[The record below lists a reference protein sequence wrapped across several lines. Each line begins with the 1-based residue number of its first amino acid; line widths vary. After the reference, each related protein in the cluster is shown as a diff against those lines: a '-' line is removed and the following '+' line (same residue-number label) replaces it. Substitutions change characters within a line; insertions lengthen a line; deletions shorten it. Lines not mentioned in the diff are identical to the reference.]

1 MKKIFSMNRFEGWNL
16 SLPLIQGGMGV
27 GVSLSGLAGAVAS
40 EGGMGVIST
49 AQIGFEEPDFVGNEE
64 ACNLRSIRKHI
75 VRAKELASGKG
86 MIAVNVMV
94 ALQQYREHVKEAVR
108 AGADAVICGA
118 GLPVDLPELVEAG
131 KAKIAPIVSSRRAA
145 ALLLKIWDKKYGR
158 TADFIV
164 AEGPEAGGHLGFSR
178 EQLDDISKIR
188 FEEELTGI
196 VEEKKKYEEK
206 YGKQIPVFAAGG
218 IWDASDAK
226 WIEALGADGVQAAT
240 RFVATKECDAS
251 LGYKKAY
258 VNAKETDVKII
269 DF

>member
-64 ACNLRSIRKHI
+64 TCNLRSIRKHI

-118 GLPVDLPELVEAG
+118 GLPVDLPDGIAG
-131 KAKIAPIVSSRRAA
+131 DVCTESE
-145 ALLLKIWDKKYGR
+145 D
-158 TADFIV
+158 
-164 AEGPEAGGHLGFSR
+164 
-178 EQLDDISKIR
+178 
-188 FEEELTGI
+188 LTGI
-196 VEEKKKYEEK
+196 VPRMGGRPALAVRRDRFIFRK
-206 YGKQIPVFAAGG
+206 GDPHIKQR
-218 IWDASDAK
+218 W
-226 WIEALGADGVQAAT
+226 LDGH
-240 RFVATKECDAS
+240 
-251 LGYKKAY
+251 
-258 VNAKETDVKII
+258 
-269 DF
+269 

>member
-145 ALLLKIWDKKYGR
+145 AGK
-158 TADFIV
+158 
-164 AEGPEAGGHLGFSR
+164 
-178 EQLDDISKIR
+178 
-188 FEEELTGI
+188 
-196 VEEKKKYEEK
+196 EEKSIMKPLPIKHFSLFPPSNTLTCIVIFIMPHQCSK
-206 YGKQIPVFAAGG
+206 RNDPIRR
-218 IWDASDAK
+218 ASKSRA
-226 WIEALGADGVQAAT
+226 EA
-240 RFVATKECDAS
+240 E
-251 LGYKKAY
+251 
-258 VNAKETDVKII
+258 
-269 DF
+269 

>member
-94 ALQQYREHVKEAVR
+94 ALQQYRDRKSVV
-108 AGADAVICGA
+108 
-118 GLPVDLPELVEAG
+118 
-131 KAKIAPIVSSRRAA
+131 
-145 ALLLKIWDKKYGR
+145 
-158 TADFIV
+158 
-164 AEGPEAGGHLGFSR
+164 
-178 EQLDDISKIR
+178 
-188 FEEELTGI
+188 
-196 VEEKKKYEEK
+196 
-206 YGKQIPVFAAGG
+206 
-218 IWDASDAK
+218 
-226 WIEALGADGVQAAT
+226 
-240 RFVATKECDAS
+240 
-251 LGYKKAY
+251 
-258 VNAKETDVKII
+258 
-269 DF
+269 

>member
-108 AGADAVICGA
+108 AGADAVICR
-118 GLPVDLPELVEAG
+118 
-131 KAKIAPIVSSRRAA
+131 S
-145 ALLLKIWDKKYGR
+145 W
-158 TADFIV
+158 
-164 AEGPEAGGHLGFSR
+164 
-178 EQLDDISKIR
+178 
-188 FEEELTGI
+188 
-196 VEEKKKYEEK
+196 
-206 YGKQIPVFAAGG
+206 
-218 IWDASDAK
+218 
-226 WIEALGADGVQAAT
+226 
-240 RFVATKECDAS
+240 
-251 LGYKKAY
+251 
-258 VNAKETDVKII
+258 
-269 DF
+269 